1 MLKGGKRKGSKK
13 PKIYSEASV
22 GFRIYFGISDMLV
35 HQHGTLLKNAG
46 WVVFHLH
53 GFIESLKHL
62 FRSDSSV
69 QYKDVIQGC
78 GFHALALASP
88 LEIARL

>member
-1 MLKGGKRKGSKK
+1 MYVKRKKK
-13 PKIYSEASV
+13 ERGKNPKIYSKASV

-35 HQHGTLLKNAG
+35 HQHSALLKSAG

-62 FRSDSSV
+62 FRSDS
-69 QYKDVIQGC
+69 
-78 GFHALALASP
+78 P
-88 LEIARL
+88 LSTKTFFREVVSTHWRRHPGGYR